1 MPLDLSSYEK
11 AITSLETALT
21 AYSVSQQP
29 QGSTEREL
37 MRDGVIQRFE
47 YTFELAWKL
56 LKRYLEE
63 YGLERVDSLTNRDL
77 FRVGHEQGLLRD
89 AEAWLSYLKSRNLI
103 SHTYNPA
110 VAETVYES
118 AKAFLGDARYLLE
131 QLRAR
136 AQ

>member
-11 AITSLETALT
+11 AIASLETALN
-21 AYSVSQQP
+21 AYASAQQP
-29 QGSTEREL
+29 EGSAEREL

-56 LKRYLEE
+56 VKRYLEE

-77 FRVGHEQGLLRD
+77 FRVGHEQSLLRD
-89 AEAWLSYLKSRNLI
+89 AEAWLNYLKSRNLT
-103 SHTYNPA
+103 SHTYEPA
-110 VAETVYES
+110 TAEIVFQS
-118 AKAFLGDARYLLE
+118 AKAFLADARYLLD

-136 AQ
+136 AK